1 MKYMGVIW
9 LAGLRGSMAFALAK
23 NWNYIG
29 LHGASHRRLIESTTL
44 VVILITTIVIG
55 GLMGPLLVSLHLTGK
70 YKDHNHLDQSDT
82 DRSST
87 TGSESEETLSRLVQR
102 STHHAD
108 GELRGALAFPE
119 EEQPKENRDGTG
131 DEVPI
136 LTPRPQFHD
145 VMSDEEDDPNLAP
158 PVSRAAD
165 RSRGDSLTGAFFRNW
180 QAFDTTYMQP
190 VFGGSSQRPA
200 ESTSVDGLD
209 DMQLAKV
216 QAEATV

>member
-1 MKYMGVIW
+1 
-9 LAGLRGSMAFALAK
+9 MAFALAK
-23 NWNYIG
+23 NWNYVG

-55 GLMGPLLVSLHLTGK
+55 GLTGPLLSSLHLTGK
-70 YKDHNHLDQSDT
+70 YKDHSHLDQSDT
-82 DRSST
+82 DRSSAT
-87 TGSESEETLSRLVQR
+87 ASESEETLTRLVQR
-102 STHHAD
+102 STRHAD
-108 GELRGALAFPE
+108 GDLHGALAFPE
-119 EEQPKENRDGTG
+119 EEAPKENRDGTG

-145 VMSDEEDDPNLAP
+145 DMSGDEEDPNLAS
-158 PVSRAAD
+158 PVRRETE

-190 VFGGSSQRPA
+190 VFGGYSQRPSA
-200 ESTSVDGLD
+200 STSIDDLA
-209 DMQLAKV
+209 DMQLAKA